1 LRALVDETSEP
12 LFALDE
18 YGRIVDANAA
28 AAHFLARRRQYLVG
42 KPFAAFVDLAD
53 RRAFRSAILGL
64 APDRAT
70 TLDLRLGPPG
80 DQPSRA
86 LTLRRVR
93 GQPPLTVATLGG
105 LEVRPPREEAPPVAD
120 AAAAGRRLELML
132 ARLPIGV
139 VRLRRDGT
147 VAFANASAVRHLG
160 PLRRGRPLP
169 ALAGNG
175 SLGSSVRRLLDDGT
189 TLPPRLVELANGKT
203 VRLLGVGPHDDA
215 PALLVVD
222 DMTGLLRQAEAQQAF
237 VRNAAHEL
245 RTPLAGIT
253 GAIEVLQAGAKDDPA
268 ERERF
273 LEHVADETTRLARI
287 VRALLVLARAQS
299 GTQPPA
305 LEFVRVRPILDEI
318 AASLHVFPGVRVG
331 VEASK
336 TLAALCNPE
345 LLHQALAALAENAA
359 RYTREGTIEF
369 RARETVGRLL
379 DVEVS
384 DSGDGILPEHR
395 ARIFEPFYRG
405 TSDGDGFGLGLA
417 IAKQAA
423 EAMGT
428 ELDVESSPGA
438 GTRFFFR
445 LPSARVVR

>member
-1 LRALVDETSEP
+1 
-12 LFALDE
+12 
-18 YGRIVDANAA
+18 
-28 AAHFLARRRQYLVG
+28 
-42 KPFAAFVDLAD
+42 
-53 RRAFRSAILGL
+53 
-64 APDRAT
+64 
-70 TLDLRLGPPG
+70 
-80 DQPSRA
+80 
-86 LTLRRVR
+86 
-93 GQPPLTVATLGG
+93 
-105 LEVRPPREEAPPVAD
+105 
-120 AAAAGRRLELML
+120 
-132 ARLPIGV
+132 
-139 VRLRRDGT
+139 
-147 VAFANASAVRHLG
+147 
-160 PLRRGRPLP
+160 
-169 ALAGNG
+169 
-175 SLGSSVRRLLDDGT
+175 
-189 TLPPRLVELANGKT
+189 
-203 VRLLGVGPHDDA
+203 
-215 PALLVVD
+215 
-222 DMTGLLRQAEAQQAF
+222 
-237 VRNAAHEL
+237 L